1 MVVAVKSV
9 QKEENMLP
17 VGGLVLCDEKFKES
31 KVDEDGEASCF
42 KVFTLAAPCTSHA
55 LFFGRC

>member
-1 MVVAVKSV
+1 
-9 QKEENMLP
+9 MLP